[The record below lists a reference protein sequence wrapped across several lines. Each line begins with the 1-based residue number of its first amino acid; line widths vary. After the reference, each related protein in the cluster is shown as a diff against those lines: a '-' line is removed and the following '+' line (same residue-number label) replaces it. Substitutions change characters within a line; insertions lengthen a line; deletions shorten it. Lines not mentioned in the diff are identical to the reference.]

1 MRWLCI
7 ILYLNSIC
15 GFSQKILNVH
25 YYSLFG
31 KYKTYQF
38 YNNQVLHYKLK
49 GQFRYHANKVV
60 NMQDSLILFD
70 NDKTI
75 KLNDIKALKVPGI
88 KLNYILYNSA
98 LGFLESEVF
107 YHFMFNTAK
116 VVTEQGAMVTGI
128 IMAAGVVASFIQ
140 DKHIYITAKSA
151 IRITELDFQNIAK

>member
-7 ILYLNSIC
+7 ILYINSIC

-31 KYKTYQF
+31 KHKTHQF

-70 NDKTI
+70 NEKTI

-107 YHFMFNTAK
+107 YHFMFNLSGMQKFKSLNDNAL
-116 VVTEQGAMVTGI
+116 
-128 IMAAGVVASFIQ
+128 IMP
-140 DKHIYITAKSA
+140 KNKK
-151 IRITELDFQNIAK
+151 LLIAQSSNLKY

>member
-7 ILYLNSIC
+7 VLCIISTC
-15 GFSQKILNVH
+15 GFSQKILNIH

-31 KYKTYQF
+31 KHKTHQF

-75 KLNDIKALKVPGI
+75 KLNEIKALKIPGI

-107 YHFMFNTAK
+107 YHYMFNTSK

-128 IMAAGVVASFIQ
+128 IMAAGIVASFVQ
-140 DKHIYITAKSA
+140 DKHIYITAKTA
-151 IRITELDFQNIAK
+151 LRITELDFQNLTK